1 MSGPLRLR
9 FSGALYHV
17 TSRGD
22 RREAVHEDGIP
33 DEQRRPP
40 APPRAD
46 FVGREIG
53 GAAMAAVDTTGN
65 NSRQRIAEAMGVHFT
80 LLARVARA

>member
-9 FSGALYHV
+9 FSGAMYHV

-22 RREAVHEDGIP
+22 RREAIHEDGIP

-40 APPRAD
+40 ARLLAD
-46 FVGREIG
+46 LVGRELG
-53 GAAMAAVDTTGN
+53 DAAMAAVDTTGN

>member
-9 FSGALYHV
+9 FSGAMYHV

-22 RREAVHEDGIP
+22 RREAIHEDGIP

>member
-1 MSGPLRLR
+1 MRLR
-9 FSGALYHV
+9 FSGAMYHV

-22 RREAVHEDGIP
+22 RREAIHEDGIP